1 MPAKKGLYAN
11 INAKRKRIAAG
22 SGEKM
27 RKPGAKGAPTAANF
41 RRSAKT
47 AKKKQILSGDPKLS
61 SSPQVFTT
69 LIITMITSEYGK
81 QNIHANETP
90 PRVIPNYPIN
100 KNPIM
105 TNEAER
111 FNGWAAM
118 LGFVA
123 ALGAY
128 ITTGQIIPG
137 IF

>member
-11 INAKRKRIAAG
+11 IHAKRKRIAAG

-61 SSPQVFTT
+61 SSPQVFPT
-69 LIITMITSEYGK
+69 LIITMITTEYGK
-81 QNIHANETP
+81 KNIHANETP

-137 IF
+137 VF